1 MTKEGPI
8 KTGKRKKAT
17 SSVAS
22 SSRSSVVNLANLSP
36 RLLSHM
42 DREIASAEL
51 KQPAAAAADSR
62 RRAELHAGK
71 QPQSKRG
78 TRQSGSQSSSQD
90 PVEWK

>member
-51 KQPAAAAADSR
+51 QQPAAAAADSR